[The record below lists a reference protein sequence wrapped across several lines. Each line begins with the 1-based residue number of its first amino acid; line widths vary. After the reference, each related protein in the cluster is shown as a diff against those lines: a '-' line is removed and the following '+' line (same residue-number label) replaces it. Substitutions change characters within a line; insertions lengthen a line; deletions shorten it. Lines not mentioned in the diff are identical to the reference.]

1 MRRVELLRE
10 DPVLDRC
17 LDRAVAML
25 PGSDD
30 VSDLPFE
37 EILTMTSNALTT
49 PLTDSQIEREA
60 RRILRRLSET
70 GAFLALS
77 GGMDMAVVF
86 RKSGTQ
92 TTRIATCPVTV
103 VEAFRLRDWIEP
115 SGRGKIMR
123 YAITAPGRSALARLL
138 EGDVARKRGEESL
151 PHQVAGER
159 QVMEDDGAVRTV
171 RVNLAES
178 PLALLARRKGNDG
191 KPFLNAEEL
200 EAGER
205 LREEFERAQMGPRV
219 GQNWD
224 RFLTMHDGGRSGGG
238 DMLAGP
244 QDARNRVT
252 DAFSALGPG
261 LADITMRCC
270 CFLEGMETAERRMG
284 WSARSGKVVLKIA
297 LGRLA
302 RHYGLTQSG
311 ARMA

>member
-1 MRRVELLRE
+1 MFTFPPALAADAQVCPGFPGRPSASYIGYLAHIGLSVPLRRLARETGRHASSLSRAMRRVELLRE

-37 EILTMTSNALTT
+37 EILTMTSNALNT

-77 GGMDMAVVF
+77 GGMDVAVVF

-123 YAITAPGRSALARLL
+123 YAITAPGRTALAHLL
-138 EGDVARKRGEESL
+138 EDDVARKRGEEAL

-159 QVMEDDGAVRTV
+159 QVMEDDGAIRTV

-178 PLALLARRKGNDG
+178 RWPCWR
-191 KPFLNAEEL
+191 AE
-200 EAGER
+200 
-205 LREEFERAQMGPRV
+205 
-219 GQNWD
+219 
-224 RFLTMHDGGRSGGG
+224 
-238 DMLAGP
+238 
-244 QDARNRVT
+244 
-252 DAFSALGPG
+252 
-261 LADITMRCC
+261 
-270 CFLEGMETAERRMG
+270 
-284 WSARSGKVVLKIA
+284 KVM
-297 LGRLA
+297 
-302 RHYGLTQSG
+302 
-311 ARMA
+311 MASPS

>member
-1 MRRVELLRE
+1 
-10 DPVLDRC
+10 
-17 LDRAVAML
+17 
-25 PGSDD
+25 
-30 VSDLPFE
+30 
-37 EILTMTSNALTT
+37 MTTNALAT
-49 PLTDSQIEREA
+49 PLTTSQIEREA

-86 RKSGTQ
+86 RKSGAQ

-103 VEAFRLRDWIEP
+103 VEAFRLRDWIAP
-115 SGRGKIMR
+115 AGRGKIMR
-123 YAITAPGRSALARLL
+123 YAITAPGRTALSQLL
-138 EGDVARKRGEESL
+138 EGDIARKRAREEQTEVEAR
-151 PHQVAGER
+151 PQQVSGER
-159 QVMEDDGAVRTV
+159 VITEEDGSTRRL

-178 PLALLARRKGNDG
+178 PLALLARRKGTDG
-191 KPFLNAEEL
+191 KPFLNSAEL

-224 RFLTMHDGGRSGGG
+224 RFLTMHDGGGAGGT
-238 DMLAGP
+238 DQMAGP

-302 RHYGLTQSG
+302 QHYGLNRNDPH
-311 ARMA
+311 AA